1 MQEGGDPRIATV
13 EIHPQTFQSFSSS
26 PLSVFVPRSPSLNRT
41 AHCDISAHIRAWT
54 NTESCVRMWI
64 DRALPSTL
72 QAALADRLKLEG
84 EMTKKRKEKRNSPLM
99 KQKKNPKRPNI
110 ISPLCLLLR
119 MTYIFYLLFLQNKL
133 ALWHGV
139 TSKQSTST
147 LAAWSKGQDIL
158 L

>member
-1 MQEGGDPRIATV
+1 MQEGGEVRIATV

-26 PLSVFVPRSPSLNRT
+26 PLSVFVPRSLSLNRT
-41 AHCDISAHIRAWT
+41 VTYRHIYECGHT
-54 NTESCVRMWI
+54 QSHVCVCGLIERSP
-64 DRALPSTL
+64 ALCR
-72 QAALADRLKLEG
+72 RLWLIGWSWRDEW
-84 EMTKKRKEKRNSPLM
+84 
-99 KQKKNPKRPNI
+99 QKKKKQRGTLLSRKKKKNTQKRPNI
-110 ISPLCLLLR
+110 ILPSCLLLR